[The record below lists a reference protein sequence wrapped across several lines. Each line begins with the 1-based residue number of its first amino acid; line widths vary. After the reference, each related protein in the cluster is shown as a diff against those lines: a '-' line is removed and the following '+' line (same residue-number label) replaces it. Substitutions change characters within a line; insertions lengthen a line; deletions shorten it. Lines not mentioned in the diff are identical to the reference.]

1 VGFAIG
7 LVTLMYRNMAF
18 IHEHSVQIKDG
29 KKVKASINVMRINYV
44 FLLLGVTTGFAG
56 LLIGLIGSGR
66 L

>member
-1 VGFAIG
+1 
-7 LVTLMYRNMAF
+7 MYRNMAF